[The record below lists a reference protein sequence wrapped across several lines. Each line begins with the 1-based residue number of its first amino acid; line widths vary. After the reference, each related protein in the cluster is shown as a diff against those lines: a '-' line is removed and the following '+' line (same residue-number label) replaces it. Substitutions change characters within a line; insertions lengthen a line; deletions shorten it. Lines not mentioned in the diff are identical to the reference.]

1 MFHLT
6 MSKPLPL
13 LETNAS
19 TFVKLSRKVT
29 LRLGQQ
35 DENPLIADAQDKR
48 VMSMRYQIERLIG
61 RYEYSLFVEYF
72 ENMQDQVMLNF
83 PGISLSLGEG

>member
-6 MSKPLPL
+6 MTKPLPL
-13 LETNAS
+13 LETSAS

-29 LRLGQQ
+29 VRLGQQ

-48 VMSMRYQIERLIG
+48 VMSMRYQIDRLIE
-61 RYEYSLFVEYF
+61 RY
-72 ENMQDQVMLNF
+72 
-83 PGISLSLGEG
+83 

>member
-1 MFHLT
+1 

-13 LETNAS
+13 LETNAK

-29 LRLGQQ
+29 VRLGQQ

-48 VMSMRYQIERLIG
+48 VMSMRYQIDRLIE
-61 RYEYSLFVEYF
+61 RY
-72 ENMQDQVMLNF
+72 
-83 PGISLSLGEG
+83 

>member
-1 MFHLT
+1 

-13 LETNAS
+13 LETSAS

-29 LRLGQQ
+29 VRLGQQ
-35 DENPLIADAQDKR
+35 DENPLIADAQEKR
-48 VMSMRYQIERLIG
+48 VMSMRYQIDRLIE
-61 RYEYSLFVEYF
+61 RYQYSLFVEYF

-83 PGISLSLGEG
+83 PGISLSLGDG

>member
-13 LETNAS
+13 LETNS
-19 TFVKLSRKVT
+19 NTFVKLSRKVT
-29 LRLGQQ
+29 VRLGQQ

-48 VMSMRYQIERLIG
+48 VMSMRYQIDRLIE
-61 RYEYSLFVEYF
+61 RYQYSLFVEYF

>member
-13 LETNAS
+13 LETSAS

-29 LRLGQQ
+29 VRLGQQ
-35 DENPLIADAQDKR
+35 DENPLIADAQEKR
-48 VMSMRYQIERLIG
+48 VMSMRYQIDRLIE
-61 RYEYSLFVEYF
+61 RYQYSLFVEYF

-83 PGISLSLGEG
+83 PGISLSLGDG

>member
-13 LETNAS
+13 LEANAS
-19 TFVKLSRKVT
+19 TFVKLSRNVT

-48 VMSMRYQIERLIG
+48 VMSMRYQIDRLIE
-61 RYEYSLFVEYF
+61 RYQYSLFVEYF

-83 PGISLSLGEG
+83 PGI

>member
-19 TFVKLSRKVT
+19 TFVKLSRNSA

-35 DENPLIADAQDKR
+35 DENPLIADSQDKR

>member
-1 MFHLT
+1 

-19 TFVKLSRKVT
+19 TFVKLSRKAA

-48 VMSMRYQIERLIG
+48 VMSMHYQIERLIG